1 MPQRK
6 KPNWQYPCGVCEN
19 CVRRDSKSIKCDIC
33 KKWIHLKCAD
43 ITLSRYRYLD
53 KNRHLAIPY
62 YCPNCRPGNISA
74 NSSPNSTLNLSNS
87 IQLDIPTANDT
98 NNPVSQSSPNLSFRE
113 LSSCSSIQLDIST
126 ASSSDISNVSPS
138 CSICTNSRTFLSVKI

>member
-19 CVRRDSKSIKCDIC
+19 CVRTDSKSIKCDIC

-53 KNRHLAIPY
+53 LDENRHIPY
-62 YCPNCRPGNISA
+62 YCPNCRPVNIGA
-74 NSSPNSTLNLSNS
+74 SSSLNSTLPNLTNS
-87 IQLDIPTANDT
+87 IQLD
-98 NNPVSQSSPNLSFRE
+98 QSIINILFPNRKIMYIQN
-113 LSSCSSIQLDIST
+113 SIHSKRQLGRLKRKEETEVVYISKNRLNT
-126 ASSSDISNVSPS
+126 
-138 CSICTNSRTFLSVKI
+138 R